1 MYKINAQEA
10 FTNPLIKNFG
20 VPNLIKFEDIDV
32 GDEEHSVIMQTESV
46 PSIDIFWQLY
56 EHRCPECGNALT
68 DYDNYTFTKLNG
80 ECLGCNHVR
89 GEIDAMKM
97 LEAKDQMAEYMMSF
111 GEYGEGL

>member
-1 MYKINAQEA
+1 MKNQAQIYA
-10 FTNPLIKNFG
+10 HNMNHFMSNPL
-20 VPNLIKFEDIDV
+20 VQNLINV
-32 GDEEHSVIMQTESV
+32 GDEEHTVMVKEEL

-56 EHRCPECGNALT
+56 EERCPNCGNALT
-68 DYDNYTFTKLNG
+68 DYDNYEFTRLNG

-97 LEAKDQMAEYMMSF
+97 LEARDQMTEYMMSF